1 MLLDLKLDGKTV
13 IVVGGGNESF
23 RKLQSVLDSRATI
36 WVISRDFSNNI
47 EKLAQEKKVALVK
60 TEIKDAEAFVCSLNP
75 KPYLLL

>member
-36 WVISRDFSNNI
+36 WVISREFSGKI
-47 EKLAQEKKVALVK
+47 EKLAQEKR
-60 TEIKDAEAFVCSLNP
+60 
-75 KPYLLL
+75 LL